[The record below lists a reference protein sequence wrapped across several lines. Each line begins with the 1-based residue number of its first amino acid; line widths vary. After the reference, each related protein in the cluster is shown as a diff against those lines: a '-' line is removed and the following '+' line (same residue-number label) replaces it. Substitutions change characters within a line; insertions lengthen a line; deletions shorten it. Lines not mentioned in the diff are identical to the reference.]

1 MDISTSNRPLP
12 PIPNKPVPVRE
23 ALETLES
30 QTDALDQFK
39 AVEQAAETHLA
50 KSFANADDDAIKAE
64 AQRLIESKATLSVLE
79 ERSQVRE
86 TKSAITSDDIMQRYQ
101 AAEVGSNE
109 RASHHLDEV
118 V

>member
-23 ALETLES
+23 ALEALDN

-39 AVEQAAETHLA
+39 AVEQTAETQTA

-64 AQRLIESKATLSVLE
+64 AKRFEDNRATLSVLE
-79 ERSQVRE
+79 ERIQLRQ
-86 TKSAITSDDIMQRYQ
+86 TQSAITSDDIMQRYQ